1 MRGRRRRVN
10 GVGGPRR
17 PLAAGRRRWSRV
29 DAGTAAAGRGRR
41 DVDLPQVAGA
51 GGLLPR
57 DDGGGGES
65 TGGRRLA

>member
-1 MRGRRRRVN
+1 
-10 GVGGPRR
+10 
-17 PLAAGRRRWSRV
+17 V

-41 DVDLPQVAGA
+41 VVDLPQVAGA

-57 DDGGGGES
+57 DDGGGGGS